1 MDERTTLTE
10 DEILTAGRTNEYRAE
25 LADADTDDA
34 DDMDGTDAGDTD
46 EGDSDSD
53 TTDT

>member
-10 DEILTAGRTNEYRAE
+10 DEILTAGRSDEYRAE
-25 LADADTDDA
+25 LADADTDDT
-34 DDMDGTDAGDTD
+34 DDTDGTDAGDTD

-53 TTDT
+53 STDA